1 MNQQPTAGPMSRK
14 AFLRIGGLSVGSL
27 AATGAWSPAGAARA
41 DSTAPPAGA
50 APGAAPDAVTGGTG
64 GPILAGDHFPIGLFW
79 PPPPLQTTVERYQEI
94 AEAGFTFVHG
104 GNYTYA
110 DTQINHHL
118 LAVAEQAGL
127 HVLVDDPDIR
137 WLLHQFSFG
146 DPSAPFTVSEE
157 EAQQKIAEVVARYA
171 PQWQLTGGRLLIT
184 GGSSSGSVGW
194 VEDGTDW
201 QNYTMSFSTQPRW
214 TGAGGYAQA
223 GWAFRVQDEANAYV
237 WLLSSQGSSGQA
249 VLKKAVFVGGNP
261 TVTSTD
267 LDFSLE
273 EGTSYQVSTVLEG
286 SSIVTSIDGEEVDR
300 TEDDTFSTGSAGFRQ
315 AGPESAYFAGLT
327 VTATDGGELF
337 AEDFSGDL
345 SAWHRPDGSGRT
357 SFAGLHLYDEPRAT
371 KFAQLAA
378 AVNAANAAYPDS
390 LAYINHFPNGV
401 EEFHD
406 GAAYRQAAEEID
418 TPVLSFDRYPILADG
433 EDLGYFENL
442 AQVRDAA
449 LAHDRLPWVFIQSVG
464 YAGHAVPTE
473 DDLRWQISISLAYG
487 YKGVQY
493 FTYWTPDPARGEDF
507 HEGLISV
514 DGQRT
519 GLYRA
524 AQRVN
529 TEFLAPLGA
538 ELLPLS
544 STSVQL
550 AGMAEVPAGLV
561 PFEPDE
567 DLTAVTG
574 DPVVLGR
581 FTGDEYR
588 YVLLANHSREQ
599 LARLHLAFGGTAE
612 RFEPRTGQ
620 YRSARERVRLEPGG
634 AQLLRFS

>member
-1 MNQQPTAGPMSRK
+1 MNHHPASGPMSRK
-14 AFLRIGGLSVGSL
+14 AFLRIGGLGVGSL

-41 DSTAPPAGA
+41 DSTAAPTAGA
-50 APGAAPDAVTGGTG
+50 APGALAEGSG

-146 DPSAPFTVSEE
+146 DPSEPFTVSEE
-157 EAQQKIAEVVARYA
+157 EAQRKIAEVVARYA

-201 QNYTMSFSTQPRW
+201 EDYTMSFSTQPRW

-249 VLKKAVFVGGNP
+249 VLQKAVFVGGAP

-273 EGTSYQVSTVLEG
+273 EGTSYQISTVLEG

-315 AGPESAYFAGLT
+315 AGPESAYFAELT
-327 VTATDGGELF
+327 ITATDGAELF

-345 SAWHRPDGSGRT
+345 SAWRRPDGSGRT

-371 KFAQLAA
+371 KFAQLAT
-378 AVNAANAAYPDS
+378 AVTAANAAYPDS

-449 LAHDRLPWVFIQSVG
+449 LTHDRLPWVFIQSVG

-514 DGQRT
+514 DGRRT
-519 GLYRA
+519 DLYRA

-538 ELLPLS
+538 ELLPLT
-544 STSVQL
+544 STAVQL
-550 AGMAEVPAGLV
+550 AGLADVPAGLV
-561 PFEPDE
+561 PFDPDE
-567 DLTAVTG
+567 DLTAATG

-581 FTGDEYR
+581 FTGGEYR
-588 YVLLANHSREQ
+588 YILLANYSREQ
-599 LARLHLAFGGTAE
+599 LARLHLSFGGTAE

-634 AQLLRFS
+634 AELLRFS